1 MSTIT
6 SFCMFFL
13 SFVPLWVSILFIDF
27 MSLHQSQANPWT
39 EIISISLITV
49 VSLISIIVLLRVLC
63 VPKGADCIA
72 DYKIVD
78 VVTFLIFFSVFGFL
92 SIRHNQFSVN
102 ILLELFGYRFYHCKL
117 ENDDNITIER
127 MVVSRY
133 NLRSP
138 MIHMISARAINNEY
152 LAVVSESIVNQL
164 EDKTDIRKTREEKKI
179 ICFTYKRLHGQCMY
193 GIRKRRF

>member
-1 MSTIT
+1 
-6 SFCMFFL
+6 
-13 SFVPLWVSILFIDF
+13 
-27 MSLHQSQANPWT
+27 MSLHHSQANPWT

-72 DYKIVD
+72 DYKIVEINEEKKISTEYLLSYILPLFAFQFDKWTD

-164 EDKTDIRKTREEKKI
+164 EDKTSHKA
-179 ICFTYKRLHGQCMY
+179 LP
-193 GIRKRRF
+193 

>member
-1 MSTIT
+1 M
-6 SFCMFFL
+6 
-13 SFVPLWVSILFIDF
+13 
-27 MSLHQSQANPWT
+27 
-39 EIISISLITV
+39 
-49 VSLISIIVLLRVLC
+49 
-63 VPKGADCIA
+63 
-72 DYKIVD
+72 
-78 VVTFLIFFSVFGFL
+78 FGFL

-138 MIHMISARAINNEY
+138 MIHVISARAINNEY

-164 EDKTDIRKTREEKKI
+164 EDKTAHKA
-179 ICFTYKRLHGQCMY
+179 LP
-193 GIRKRRF
+193 